1 MENVERFEDIKNS
14 KDSEKINDFLI
25 ELGKNPRIEY
35 ISFLEYF
42 IENCDPQ
49 IIQQIKLNLV
59 YNLGEFGK
67 LEKINKKFVE
77 YLVEEYYNSDRWI
90 RNEIISAFGKITKNF
105 KLSDDIVE
113 LIGKALNED
122 YLPLKVNALNTLT
135 YIENLP
141 NSVLKNIFNVLNSS
155 NSELIDIST
164 NILLKAIK
172 NEDYL
177 FDLLYRNENYKIL
190 KKKAIR
196 SLLVIFFKSVTYLES
211 FREKLLR
218 SEMDSDYKEMFF
230 SEINT
235 YERILLKLL

>member
-1 MENVERFEDIKNS
+1 MNEERFEDIKNS

-25 ELGKNPRIEY
+25 ELGKNLRIEY

-49 IIQQIKLNLV
+49 NLQQIKLNLV
-59 YNLGEFGK
+59 YDLGEFGK
-67 LEKINKKFVE
+67 LEKINKKFVD

-90 RNEIISAFGKITKNF
+90 RNEIISAFEKISKNF

-122 YLPLKVNALNTLT
+122 YLPLKVNALNTLS
-135 YIENLP
+135 YLENLP

-164 NILLKAIK
+164 NILLKVIQ
-172 NEDYL
+172 NEDHL
-177 FDLLYRNENYKIL
+177 FNSLYRNENYKIL
-190 KKKAIR
+190 KKQAIR

-235 YERILLKLL
+235 YKRILLKLL